1 MKKTIIVAAL
11 QLLVANTLIGQE
23 AKKPLVKKNAVY
35 VHGGIFNYNGGY
47 ERSLITL
54 KSGVINA
61 KATVGKS
68 NAPDHYGK
76 NLMLAAGYLHG
87 KNSHHLDADMGIG
100 YFSNNTGDFS
110 EFFLVGHLGYRYQ
123 KPGGLLV
130 IKAGS
135 GAPEGLY
142 LGLGLGF

>member
-1 MKKTIIVAAL
+1 MKRLVMFVIFQV
-11 QLLVANTLIGQE
+11 LVASQIFGQDSD
-23 AKKPLVKKNAVY
+23 AVVVKKNVIY

-54 KSGVINA
+54 KSGMINA
-61 KATVGKS
+61 KAAVGKS

-87 KNSHHLDADMGIG
+87 KKSHHLDADMGIG

-130 IKAGS
+130 IKVGS

-142 LGLGLGF
+142 LGLGLAF